1 MVHQF
6 SSERLHEAPANQHPP
21 QDALI
26 ARQVERRRQIFE
38 GQARRAGQRSLGLAV
53 DEQCGHGMWAYAE
66 RVESASPTMGS
77 GSSAPQWISSMR
89 PNRKRTPGLEI
100 LVDLSVLKG
109 LRKAHGVSDVAL
121 EMEALRPALAWCSA
135 ANRLGVHGRFM
146 VPTHCGVFTCQR
158 AQIPKL
164 SGFSDNSVTSRIM
177 SYRPM
182 GELPGAQIEIAEPL
196 FDLADHF
203 DPGFPNITRVSAK
216 EVKVLA
222 RMHTADIEFRAYAR
236 SNPEFA

>member
-1 MVHQF
+1 
-6 SSERLHEAPANQHPP
+6 
-21 QDALI
+21 
-26 ARQVERRRQIFE
+26 
-38 GQARRAGQRSLGLAV
+38 
-53 DEQCGHGMWAYAE
+53 
-66 RVESASPTMGS
+66 
-77 GSSAPQWISSMR
+77 MR